1 MDYSLKNIFKSI
13 TPDNI
18 SSIPVIQDAMDV
30 FIETIEELSKE
41 SIDIKNIYENE
52 SIKQELIKIY
62 LDDLY
67 KVIQQL
73 QYNNKIIERI
83 EKTNSYYGSDFYN
96 KDSIF
101 NLLQYINDEHFLT
114 FRSYKESKG
123 TKASLKYIY
132 DLISIYINA
141 STLTND
147 IESQTF
153 FELNE
158 LEPFNFEINGV
169 IPEEFYHYI
178 IHPLAHPLGFSYVYN
193 YLIKFFLEDFFPE
206 KSIFYDIDSIEVR
219 CLQTTGDTYIDS
231 YTYQEKEQLVTELD
245 LNFLTGEIIIDEEDN
260 KWLIQTKSSNGLV
273 DISEWETW
281 TKTLSPVKF
290 IDNVYL
296 YNNTVSGHRELYY
309 LGNHYSGTMYNS
321 YYYTL
326 TSTTDQVTLDTE
338 IVQTKRTVVNYETS
352 IISNFR
358 TRKIFFDNDTYL
370 MQVTSLV
377 GQTNVFYMS
386 QREEDRT
393 ENINDYYTFDLS
405 EEDKLLGNYNIEDY
419 DIIIIKYEDQCSLYF
434 SYESIVQTTVKD
446 ILQIFDSKYLNDHW
460 DRTNSTLASLYIGQ
474 ERLNATLE
482 SEERNYIIER
492 EGIDSII
499 FDDIDTESKFVVPDE
514 IGEFYIGEMV
524 YTVDQG
530 FNKNLDRDGNILVGN
545 DIGYEKGRFEHF
557 FSPNYESDLKL
568 LLGKFE
574 LNIPIYYDD
583 VNLSFGNEVYYEDTP
598 VYYEDTPVYYQGIL
612 IGIQPLKYTDIVNP
626 SYKSLNTTLT
636 VEEYTNDNKENF
648 DYTAREHFMIEI
660 FRGDTPVLDGNRDV
674 LI

>member
-158 LEPFNFEINGV
+158 LEPFNFEINGS

-178 IHPLAHPLGFSYVYN
+178 IHPLAHPLGFSYAYN
-193 YLIKFFLEDFFPE
+193 YVIKFLLDDYFPE
-206 KSIFYDIDSIEVR
+206 KSIIYDVNSIEVR
-219 CLQTTGDTYIDS
+219 CLQTTGNTYIDS
-231 YTYQEKEQLVTELD
+231 YTYHQKEQLVSELD
-245 LNFLTGEIIIDEEDN
+245 LDFLSGEVIIDEDDN
-260 KWLIQTKSSNGLV
+260 KWLIQTKNSNGLV
-273 DISEWETW
+273 DISDWETW
-281 TKTLSPVKF
+281 IKNLAPIKF

-321 YYYTL
+321 HYYTL
-326 TSTTDQVTLDTE
+326 ASTTAEVTLDTE

-358 TRKIFFDNDTYL
+358 TRKVFFDDDTYL
-370 MQVTSLV
+370 MQVTSSV
-377 GQTNVFYMS
+377 GQIKVLYMS
-386 QREEDRT
+386 QKEDDRT
-393 ENINDYYTFDLS
+393 LDINDYYTFDLS
-405 EEDKLLGNYNIEDY
+405 SEDKLSGNYNLEDY
-419 DIIIIKYEDQCSLYF
+419 DIILLEYEDQCSLYF
-434 SYESIVQTTVKD
+434 SYESTIQTKVKD
-446 ILQIFDSKYLNDHW
+446 IFQILDSKQFNDYW
-460 DRTNSTLASLYIGQ
+460 DRTNASMASLYIGQ
-474 ERLNATLE
+474 ELISTTLE

-492 EGIDSII
+492 EGIGSIS
-499 FDDIDTESKFVVPDE
+499 FTDVDTENKFVVPDE

-524 YTVDQG
+524 YKVDQG
-530 FNKNLDRDGNILVGN
+530 FNKNLDRDGNILTGS
-545 DIGYEKGRFEHF
+545 DIGYTKGRFEHF
-557 FSPNYESDLKL
+557 FSPNYSSDLKL

-574 LNIPIYYDD
+574 LNY
-583 VNLSFGNEVYYEDTP
+583 P
-598 VYYEDTPVYYQGIL
+598 VYYASNLV
-612 IGIQPLKYTDIVNP
+612 GIQPLKYNDTVNS
-626 SYKSLNTTLT
+626 SYKSLNSTLT

-648 DYTAREHFMIEI
+648 DYTAREHFMVEI
-660 FRGDTPVLDGNRDV
+660 FRGSTPVLDGNRAV